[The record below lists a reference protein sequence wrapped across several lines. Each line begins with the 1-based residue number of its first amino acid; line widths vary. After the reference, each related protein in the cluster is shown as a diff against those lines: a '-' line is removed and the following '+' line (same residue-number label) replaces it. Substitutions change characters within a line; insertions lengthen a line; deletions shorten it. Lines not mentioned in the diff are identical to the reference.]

1 MDSSALLI
9 IGAAGL
15 EYCLVDIILASMK
28 HTSKSEKIR
37 KTYDKMMEASSLTG
51 IVLSHMLMRVLP
63 ESAKEKMERTQ
74 RNADDR
80 RRDRRFH
87 VDRTIACTQDGKELS
102 KAHLINISKGGMYL
116 KVDAPFDV
124 GQEMSF
130 NLSSKTP
137 RPLMWVKGRV
147 MRRVDRGMA
156 IRFTL

>member
-1 MDSSALLI
+1 M
-9 IGAAGL
+9 
-15 EYCLVDIILASMK
+15 E
-28 HTSKSEKIR
+28 HTRKTRLDEIR
-37 KTYDKMMEASSLTG
+37 KTYDKMVEASSLTG
-51 IVLSHMLMRVLP
+51 IVLSHMLMRILP
-63 ESAKEKMERTQ
+63 DTAKEKMDRIKHHF
-74 RNADDR
+74 DDR

-87 VDRTIACTQDGKELS
+87 VDRTIACTRDGKELN
-102 KAHLINISKGGMYL
+102 KAHLVNISKGGMYL

-130 NLSSKTP
+130 NLSSKNP